1 MRRAARVDVNQ
12 SSIVDDLR
20 AAGVS
25 VQPLHGVGMGC
36 PDLLCGWRGCNFV
49 FEVKDPDKPPSGRK
63 LTDWQETWHVK
74 WSGQVDVIHSAEDA
88 LQIMGAVK

>member
-12 SSIVDDLR
+12 PSIVDDLR

-36 PDLLCGWRGCNFV
+36 PDLLCGWRGANFV

-63 LTDWQETWHVK
+63 LTEWQEVWHVN